1 MFTQTPIK
9 SSIRSFGK
17 YSLNA
22 GSVPGIFLGTGDMLA
37 NETKSLLPPKTY
49 ILAGR
54 GTGLFKSPVCT
65 FKVAVYMLHFN
76 VLIDILTT
84 VFLRNCV
91 RVQLTKT
98 SYGVLTRIGL
108 IFSQKN
114 VR

>member
-1 MFTQTPIK
+1 
-9 SSIRSFGK
+9 
-17 YSLNA
+17 
-22 GSVPGIFLGTGDMLA
+22 
-37 NETKSLLPPKTY
+37 
-49 ILAGR
+49 
-54 GTGLFKSPVCT
+54 
-65 FKVAVYMLHFN
+65 MLHFN

-108 IFSQKN
+108 IVSQKN